1 MRKIALLAAL
11 VIATAAC
18 SPTDA
23 TATTTTGDATTSTSV
38 QVVTTTTI
46 AATTTSPASEFPVTV
61 EADNGPVTIEQRPEA
76 IVSLSAVA
84 TEMLFAIGASDQ
96 VVAVDDQSNYPAE
109 APSTD
114 LSGFT
119 PNLEAILSYEPD
131 LVIITFD
138 PGDLVAGLDAAG
150 VPVLSYTAAFTV
162 DDTYRQMEALGTAT
176 GNLEGARIANE
187 EIQSDLTEIL
197 DASVTSGE
205 GVTYYH
211 EIDSTLYTATSSTF
225 FGEIYGMFGMVNIG
239 DAADADGSAFGYP
252 QLSSEYVV
260 EADPD
265 IIFLANA
272 LYGESIETVSAR
284 PGWEVMTA
292 VQNGS
297 IVELDT
303 DVASRWGPRIVE
315 FAQSIADALEA
326 HSQG

>member
-23 TATTTTGDATTSTSV
+23 TATTTTGDVTTSTSV

-119 PNLEAILSYEPD
+119 PNLEAILSYQPD